1 MRRTGF
7 YQFNNKQKWEGRHYS
22 EGNMPQ
28 CNVFFII
35 ISDSFPNLSGN
46 TLTPDDLGQVL
57 EAVMDVAAQWYPLGL
72 QLKVKTGTLDS
83 IRTQFQ
89 NPRDQLLEMLKTWL
103 TTSDSPSW
111 RTLIDALRSRSV
123 GASQLASELEKKCL
137 VKKAEVGKGMS
148 ASDSLA
154 GKSLAMRDRYLHV
167 PQSCGRL

>member
-1 MRRTGF
+1 MRRYGF
-7 YQFNNKQKWEGRHYS
+7 YQFNNEQKWEGRHYS
-22 EGNMPQ
+22 EGNLPQ

-111 RTLIDALRSRSV
+111 RTLIDALRSQSV
-123 GASQLASELEKKCL
+123 GAGQLAGELEKKIV
-137 VKKAEVGKGMS
+137 VKKPEAGNGMS
-148 ASDSLA
+148 PLTASVANVWLCET
-154 GKSLAMRDRYLHV
+154 GITIT
-167 PQSCGRL
+167 CG

>member
-1 MRRTGF
+1 MRRAGF

-46 TLTPDDLGQVL
+46 MLTPDDLGQVL
-57 EAVMDVAAQWYPLGL
+57 EAVMDVTAQWYPLGL

-103 TTSDSPSW
+103 TTSDNTTW
-111 RTLIDALRSRSV
+111 KALTDALRSRSV
-123 GASQLASELEKKCL
+123 GASQIAGEVEKKCL
-137 VKKAEVGKGMS
+137 VKKAEVGKGIS
-148 ASDSLA
+148 ASDSLT
-154 GKSLAMRDRYLHV
+154 GKSLAMQD
-167 PQSCGRL
+167 